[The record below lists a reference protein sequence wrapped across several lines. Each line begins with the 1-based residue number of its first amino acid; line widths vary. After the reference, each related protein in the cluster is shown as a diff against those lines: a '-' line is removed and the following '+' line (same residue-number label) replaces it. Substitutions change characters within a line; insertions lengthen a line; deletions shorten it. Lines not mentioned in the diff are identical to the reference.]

1 MHFPKSPIYIIAK
14 LLVNY
19 FYFIIKYFQSFNK
32 PIVIEKP
39 HIETKYEKSCK
50 KYAELYKKETED
62 ENSNINPLLY
72 DYDKRKE
79 LFSDPENIYE
89 KQWKTRILIENTP
102 RGNVMMYYNPY
113 LLSYQYY
120 SDEQSFPFK
129 ILEEV
134 ATKYVTMFR
143 CKDFF
148 IDMENRPQ
156 NKMLEILQRE
166 EEMLKTKKMK
176 INDITKCVNIQ
187 SESKDVFASL
197 KNYREEPKKENGPRG
212 TKRKTVDEKGPKF
225 SNKYA
230 RIGKLCDFNIIQK
243 PPDKKIKAVNELM
256 FGEKPVNKV
265 IDFFDD
271 DLEIV
276 ETPSKSAYNLF
287 KSKGTYN

>member
-32 PIVIEKP
+32 PVVIEKP

-62 ENSNINPLLY
+62 ENSNIDPLLY

-79 LFSDPENIYE
+79 LFSDSENIYE

-156 NKMLEILQRE
+156 NKMLDILQRE
-166 EEMLKTKKMK
+166 EDALKTKKMK

-197 KNYREEPKKENGPRG
+197 KNYREEPKKESGPRG

-230 RIGKLCDFNIIQK
+230 RIGKLCDFNIVQK
-243 PPDKKIKAVNELM
+243 PPDKKIQAVNELM

>member
-1 MHFPKSPIYIIAK
+1 
-14 LLVNY
+14 
-19 FYFIIKYFQSFNK
+19 
-32 PIVIEKP
+32 
-39 HIETKYEKSCK
+39 
-50 KYAELYKKETED
+50 
-62 ENSNINPLLY
+62 
-72 DYDKRKE
+72 
-79 LFSDPENIYE
+79 
-89 KQWKTRILIENTP
+89 
-102 RGNVMMYYNPY
+102 
-113 LLSYQYY
+113 
-120 SDEQSFPFK
+120 
-129 ILEEV
+129 
-134 ATKYVTMFR
+134 
-143 CKDFF
+143 
-148 IDMENRPQ
+148 MENRPQ

-187 SESKDVFASL
+187 SDSKDVFASL
-197 KNYREEPKKENGPRG
+197 KNYRDEPKKESGPRG

-230 RIGKLCDFNIIQK
+230 RIGKLCDYNIIQK
-243 PPDKKIKAVNELM
+243 QPNKKIQAVNELM